1 MMEPWLERWQEGRI
15 GWHEASGNA
24 GLQRF
29 WNASNRRVLVPL
41 CGKSVDLL
49 WLESQGNEVTGVE
62 LSPLAARAFFEE
74 NKIDYEF
81 AGDGRYR
88 AVDRAI
94 SIACA
99 DYFEFSG
106 ETFDACYDRG
116 ALVAL
121 PPNLRPRYV
130 EHTRSLLSPGAYLL
144 LIALEYAQEQ
154 ADGPPFSV
162 DAAEVLN
169 YWPALERIDVREDI
183 ENSPPKFREAGLE
196 QMFEVVWRRE

>member
-1 MMEPWLERWQEGRI
+1 MMEPWLERWQEGCI

-74 NKIDYEF
+74 NKIEYEF

-121 PPNLRPRYV
+121 PP
-130 EHTRSLLSPGAYLL
+130 SA
-144 LIALEYAQEQ
+144 EQ
-154 ADGPPFSV
+154 
-162 DAAEVLN
+162 
-169 YWPALERIDVREDI
+169 LERVWTVRAAIDSLDDDEREIVRLQH
-183 ENSPPKFREAGLE
+183 LE
-196 QMFEVVWRRE
+196 GHTHAEIADRLGIAVGTVKSRSHRAHRRLARRLAHLDDANEVDDT